1 MNHKD
6 LASLNRVLSQL
17 DRRSK
22 RSQRRF
28 TTAPL
33 VLALGLVLADCLLLG
48 LVLPVWPSVMSS
60 ATTDGL
66 GGIHR
71 VVWHLAE
78 YCQDYQKKVQVGIL
92 VVSVL
97 TLVLSY
103 RMKSIRLLAWLAA
116 VGVVASDAVILLTT
130 FLACIQAAATS

>member
-1 MNHKD
+1 MKPKD
-6 LASLNRVLSQL
+6 LASLNRLLSQL
-17 DRRSK
+17 DRRSR

-28 TTAPL
+28 TTAPI
-33 VLALGLVLADCLLLG
+33 VLALGLILADCLLLG

-60 ATTDGL
+60 ASTDGL

-71 VVWHLAE
+71 LVWHLAE
-78 YCQDYQKKVQVGIL
+78 YCQDDQKKVQVGIL

-97 TLVLSY
+97 TLVMSY

-116 VGVVASDAVILLTT
+116 VGVVAVDAVILLTT
-130 FLACIQAAATS
+130 FLACIQSAASS